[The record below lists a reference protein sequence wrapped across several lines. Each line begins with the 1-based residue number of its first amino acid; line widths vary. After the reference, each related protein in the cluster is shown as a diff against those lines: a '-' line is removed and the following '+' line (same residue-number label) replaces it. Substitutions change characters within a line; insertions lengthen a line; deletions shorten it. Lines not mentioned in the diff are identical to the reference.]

1 MSEHGDLGQAEPAA
15 STAGSL
21 LREAREAAGL
31 HIAALAVSLKV
42 PVRKLEL
49 LEADRWD
56 ALPDPVFVRALAS
69 SACRA
74 LKVDP
79 APVLALLPRAAPTTL
94 KDDRSL
100 GGASMP
106 GSEPMVWTA
115 GYRLLLRPPGV
126 WILLLLLGSLIL
138 ALWPASAPDQTL
150 IREASSVVVPA
161 LSASA
166 GVAAV
171 SADAPTSAALKGL
184 PASPV
189 QTLTASTPSTVAAA
203 APVSVASGPALIEFR
218 ARSTAWVE
226 VVDAR
231 QVVVLRRTLAPGETA
246 AAAGAMPLAVVVGRV
261 DATDVTV
268 RGQSFDLQT
277 VARDNV
283 ARFEVK

>member
-1 MSEHGDLGQAEPAA
+1 MNEHEGLGQAGSEP

-21 LREAREAAGL
+21 LRQAREAAGL

-42 PVRKLEL
+42 PVRKLEM
-49 LEADRWD
+49 LEADRLD
-56 ALPDPVFVRALAS
+56 ALPDPVFARALAS

-106 GSEPMVWTA
+106 GRNPMVWTA
-115 GYRLLLRPPGV
+115 GYRLMLRPPGV

-138 ALWPASAPDQTL
+138 VLWPASAPEETSS
-150 IREASSVVVPA
+150 REASSVVAPA
-161 LSASA
+161 SPDSA

-171 SADAPTSAALKGL
+171 SADAPASAAVKGL
-184 PASPV
+184 PAAPA
-189 QTLTASTPSTVAAA
+189 QTLNGSSPSPSAAVAAA
-203 APVSVASGPALIEFR
+203 GAAPGPSVIEFR

-231 QVVVLRRTLAPGETA
+231 QIVVLRRTLAPGETA
-246 AAAGAMPLAVVVGRV
+246 AAAGTMPLSVVVGRV

-268 RGQSFDLQT
+268 RGQSFDLQA